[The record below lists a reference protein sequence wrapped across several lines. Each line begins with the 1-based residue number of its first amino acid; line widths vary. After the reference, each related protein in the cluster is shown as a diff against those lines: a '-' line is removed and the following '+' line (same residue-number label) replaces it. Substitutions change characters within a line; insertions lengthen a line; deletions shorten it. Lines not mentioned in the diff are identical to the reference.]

1 MANILVTG
9 SDGYIGSGLV
19 KKLLA
24 DGHQVS
30 CVDKK
35 IFYNLESGGLSGIL
49 RPCDDIK
56 DITVEHLKPISHVI
70 HLAAISNDPAA
81 ELDARLT
88 WETNV
93 LYTLFLMDN
102 AAKARV
108 PQFTFASSGS
118 VYGLKDEDR
127 VTEELELMPITDYNK
142 SKMCAERILLSYRD
156 QIGLTIIRPAT
167 VCGVSERQRLDVV
180 VNILT
185 SQALKNKVIKL
196 FGGDQVR
203 PHIHMSDMHGL
214 YLEIIKNPAAYQGVF
229 NAGFENLTNKELAQ
243 LIADSTG
250 AAIEKTTSSDNRS
263 YRLCSDKLL
272 AAGFKPQHSVREA
285 VNDITQSFK
294 QGTLQDGPQTQS
306 VQWLKQY
313 YGK

>member
-1 MANILVTG
+1 MNILVTG

-19 KKLLA
+19 RKLIA
-24 DGHQVS
+24 EGHKVF

-35 IFYNLESGGLSGIL
+35 IFYNLEQDGVSGFV

-56 DITVEHLKPISHVI
+56 DVTIEQLKPIQHII

-93 LYTLFLMDN
+93 LYTLFLID
-102 AAKARV
+102 KAVKAGV
-108 PQFTFASSGS
+108 PQFTYASSGS
-118 VYGLKDEDR
+118 VYGLKEEAR
-127 VTEELELMPITDYNK
+127 VTEDLELVPLTDYNK
-142 SKMCAERILLSYRD
+142 SKMCAERVLLSYKDR
-156 QIGLTIIRPAT
+156 IGLTIVRPAT
-167 VCGVSERQRLDVV
+167 VCGVSARQRLDVV

-185 SQALKNKVIKL
+185 SQALKNKIIKL

-203 PHIHMSDMHGL
+203 PHIHMSDMHRV
-214 YLEIIKNPAAYQGVF
+214 YLEIVKNPSSYQGVF
-229 NAGFENLTNKELAQ
+229 NAGFENLTNKTLAK
-243 LIADSTG
+243 LIAQSTG
-250 AAIEKTTSSDNRS
+250 ATIETTTSNDNRS

-272 AAGFKPQHSVREA
+272 AAGFSPKHSVDEA
-285 VNDITQSFK
+285 VNDLTNAFK
-294 QGTLQDGPQTQS
+294 KGALKDGPETQS
-306 VQWLKQY
+306 VQWLKKY

>member
-1 MANILVTG
+1 MTTILVTG

-24 DGHQVS
+24 DGHTVL
-30 CVDKK
+30 CVDKQ
-35 IFYNLESGGLSGIL
+35 IFYKLESDGVTGFT

-56 DITVEHLKPISHVI
+56 DITVEQLKPVDHII

-93 LYTLFLMDN
+93 LYTLQLIDR
-102 AAKARV
+102 AVKAGV

-118 VYGLKDEDR
+118 VYGLKDEEK
-127 VTEELELMPITDYNK
+127 VTEELELVPLTDYNK
-142 SKMCAERILLSYRD
+142 SKMCGERIVLSYRE
-156 QIGLTIIRPAT
+156 QIGVTIVRPAT
-167 VCGVSERQRLDVV
+167 VCGISARQRLDVV

-185 SQALKNKVIKL
+185 SQALKNKTIKL

-203 PHIHMSDMHGL
+203 PHIHMNDMHGL
-214 YLEIIKNPAAYQGVF
+214 YREIIRNPKAYQGIF
-229 NAGFENLTNKELAQ
+229 NAGFENLTNRDLANQ
-243 LIADSTG
+243 IAQATG
-250 AAIEKTTSSDNRS
+250 AAIEQTTSSDNRS

-272 AAGFKPQHSVREA
+272 KAGFKPQHSVREA
-285 VNDITQSFK
+285 VADITAAFK
-294 QGTLQDGPQTQS
+294 AGALKDGPETQS

-313 YGK
+313 ANK